1 MIIRCSACNTR
12 YRIDPAELGIS
23 GRKLRCTRCGHLWL
37 ELPSA
42 GEAASSG
49 APQQRARA
57 AGRSW
62 SDGVGWF
69 VAGLVVA
76 VVVAGL
82 ALARNG
88 IVAAWPDTVRHYD
101 FVGLSIA
108 TPLADG
114 LRVTDVRSERVK
126 DGDRTVLL
134 VQGTVENTIGSSRA
148 VPPLRA
154 VLTAEDGAELQRWRV
169 APVAPVLD
177 GGGSTAFVSWLAD
190 PPEAATRVSV
200 DFLADEPG

>member
-1 MIIRCSACNTR
+1 MIIRCSACDTR
-12 YRIDPAELGIS
+12 YRIDPTELGIS

-42 GEAASSG
+42 GGAALSG
-49 APQQRARA
+49 APQQAQATR
-57 AGRSW
+57 RSW
-62 SDGVGWF
+62 SDGAGWF
-69 VAGLVVA
+69 VAGLVIA

-88 IVAAWPDTVRHYD
+88 IVAAWPDTVQHYD

-134 VQGTVENTIGSSRA
+134 LQGTVENIIGSSRT

-154 VLTAEDGAELQRWRV
+154 VLTAEDGAELQHWRV
-169 APVAPVLD
+169 APVARVLD
-177 GGGSTAFVSWLAD
+177 GGDSTAFVSWLAD

>member
-1 MIIRCSACNTR
+1 MIIRCSACDTR
-12 YRIDPAELGIS
+12 YRIDPDELGIS

-42 GEAASSG
+42 GEPEASRSAARQG
-49 APQQRARA
+49 RA
-57 AGRSW
+57 ARRSW
-62 SDGVGWF
+62 SDGAGWF
-69 VAGLVVA
+69 AAGLVIA

-126 DGDRTVLL
+126 SGERTVLL
-134 VQGTVENTIGSSRA
+134 LQGIVENTIGSSRA
-148 VPPLRA
+148 VPPA
-154 VLTAEDGAELQRWRV
+154 AGGAHRRGRRGAAAL
-169 APVAPVLD
+169 A
-177 GGGSTAFVSWLAD
+177 GGAGSNC
-190 PPEAATRVSV
+190 
-200 DFLADEPG
+200 PG